1 MDYVAYAVPFF
12 LLLIVLE
19 LGYGFLIKK
28 NNYRISDT
36 LTSLS
41 LGSISQYV
49 PILKLGFQGAV
60 FAFIADYFSLPLLSS
75 SSWIVWVVAFILYDL
90 CYYWFH
96 RMHHEVK
103 IFWASHVVH
112 HHGEEFNLSTALRQT
127 SSGFLWSWIFYI
139 PLFVLGIPPE
149 VFITVGS
156 LNLIYQFWVHTEH
169 VKTIGIFEYI
179 LVTPS
184 NHRVHHAQNKE
195 YIDANYG
202 GVFIFWDIIFGTF
215 IEEKKE
221 VKPIY
226 GTVKPL
232 NSWNPI
238 KANIDVYWLILRD
251 SFVTKRWGDKFK
263 VWFSDARW
271 RPDDVSERFPVQR
284 NDLSSFVKYD
294 PKLDVFQKIYA
305 FFQIFSLI
313 IIPNFI
319 VSDLDQQTN
328 FQSLILIGNAVLF
341 ITFTLMYLEGKQY
354 ALWMESIR
362 SISFIALIFFDFSE
376 LSLLSLQ
383 ISGIHALVCLL
394 YLVIAL
400 PLRIVKFQSA

>member
-12 LLLIVLE
+12 LLLILTE
-19 LGYGFLIKK
+19 LAYGLYFKK

-41 LGSISQYV
+41 LGSISQYA

-60 FAFIADYFSLPLLSS
+60 FAFISDYFSIPLLSS
-75 SSWIVWVVAFILYDL
+75 SSWAVWILAFILYDL

-96 RMHHEVK
+96 RMHHEIKV
-103 IFWASHVVH
+103 FWASHVVH

-139 PLFVLGIPPE
+139 PLFIVGIPPE

-169 VKTIGIFEYI
+169 VRTIGWLEYV

-202 GVFIFWDIIFGTF
+202 GVFIIWDILFGTF
-215 IEEKKE
+215 IEEKDE

-232 NSWNPI
+232 KSWNPI
-238 KANIDVYWLILRD
+238 KANIDIYWLMLRD
-251 SFVTKRWGDKFK
+251 SFMTKSWKDKFR
-263 VWFSDARW
+263 VWFSDSRW
-271 RPDDVSERFPVQR
+271 RPEDVSLKYPALR

-294 PKLDVFQKIYA
+294 PKLDLLQKIYA
-305 FFQIFSLI
+305 FFQIFGLI

-319 VSDLDQQTN
+319 VSGLDQQTYY
-328 FQSLILIGNAVLF
+328 QTVLLISNAVLF
-341 ITFTLMYLEGKQY
+341 ITFTLMYLEGKEY
-354 ALWMESIR
+354 ALWLEFFR
-362 SISFIALIFFDFSE
+362 SIFFGVLIFYGGMDLNLISVQASGTHALI
-376 LSLLSLQ
+376 
-383 ISGIHALVCLL
+383 CLL
-394 YLVIAL
+394 YTMIVL
-400 PLRIVKFQSA
+400 PIRMIKFQSA

>member
-139 PLFVLGIPPE
+139 PLFILGIPPE

-156 LNLIYQFWVHTEH
+156 LNLIYQFWVHTE
-169 VKTIGIFEYI
+169 
-179 LVTPS
+179 P
-184 NHRVHHAQNKE
+184 
-195 YIDANYG
+195 
-202 GVFIFWDIIFGTF
+202 
-215 IEEKKE
+215 
-221 VKPIY
+221 
-226 GTVKPL
+226 
-232 NSWNPI
+232 
-238 KANIDVYWLILRD
+238 
-251 SFVTKRWGDKFK
+251 
-263 VWFSDARW
+263 
-271 RPDDVSERFPVQR
+271 VSYTH
-284 NDLSSFVKYD
+284 L
-294 PKLDVFQKIYA
+294 
-305 FFQIFSLI
+305 
-313 IIPNFI
+313 
-319 VSDLDQQTN
+319 
-328 FQSLILIGNAVLF
+328 
-341 ITFTLMYLEGKQY
+341 TLPT
-354 ALWMESIR
+354 S
-362 SISFIALIFFDFSE
+362 
-376 LSLLSLQ
+376 
-383 ISGIHALVCLL
+383 
-394 YLVIAL
+394 
-400 PLRIVKFQSA
+400 